1 MSWKTVIALSFAGMF
16 ATGCALEPSDSD
28 AQALEELV
36 VTDPNFS
43 FATSR
48 SVRLEVNPSTEIAGG
63 HALEVSDDEGR
74 RLLKGAVLGKSVVQ
88 LPLPTAQGREL
99 RIRSGRSAAEQ
110 TVVVDADN
118 RAVANF

>member
-1 MSWKTVIALSFAGMF
+1 MSWKTVIALSFVGIIAS
-16 ATGCALEPSDSD
+16 GCALESTDSGPQTLD
-28 AQALEELV
+28 DLV
-36 VTDPNFS
+36 VTDPDFS

-48 SVRLEVNPSTEIAGG
+48 SIRLDLKPSAAAAGG
-63 HALEVSDDEGR
+63 HAIEVTDEEGR
-74 RLLKGAVLGKSVVQ
+74 RLLKGAVLGDTVVN

-99 RIRSGRSAAEQ
+99 RIRTGRSAAEQ